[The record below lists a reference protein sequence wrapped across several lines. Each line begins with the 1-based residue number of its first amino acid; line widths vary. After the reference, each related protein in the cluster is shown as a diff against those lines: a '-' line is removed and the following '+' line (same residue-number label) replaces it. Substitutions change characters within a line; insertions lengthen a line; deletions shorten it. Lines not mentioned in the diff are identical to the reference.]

1 MLTRGNLTKR
11 AFWGALGLF
20 ISLMLTS
27 AFGVTFASE
36 GCSSS
41 TGVAHVKSDSPL
53 TPTTQNIKAILP
65 TEAAHVES
73 ESAQITKVIRIK
85 HREANEMKNL
95 LLLENQIGAS
105 TGAVVWAPAPG
116 GGELVSAPMPKMA
129 KLVPEGVQLFA
140 DDKRNSL
147 IIRGTP
153 DDVKEVEEL
162 IKQLDTPLKQMEFRI
177 ILIVASPEGTE
188 MPPGEIWHK
197 IFKLFKFTRYEILA
211 DVVLQGEEGEKVSA
225 GAEMGEKRYMAS
237 FQPSF
242 IDEGSGII
250 KLRSFSLDKAGP
262 ETGFEF
268 VGQSQ
273 LLSTTLNVK
282 NDNTVIVGGST
293 IDGGGKA
300 LIVAVTAKTVE

>member
-11 AFWGALGLF
+11 AFLGALGLF
-20 ISLMLTS
+20 ISLTLTS
-27 AFGVTFASE
+27 TFGVTFAKST
-36 GCSSS
+36 
-41 TGVAHVKSDSPL
+41 TGVSVEEKVGVSVE
-53 TPTTQNIKAILP
+53 
-65 TEAAHVES
+65 EAVPS
-73 ESAQITKVIRIK
+73 VGVDVSTSTKSAQITEVIRINY
-85 HREANEMKNL
+85 RDADEMKNL
-95 LLLENQIGAS
+95 LLLENRVGAF
-105 TGAVVWAPAPG
+105 TGAVVWTPAPG
-116 GGELVSAPMPKMA
+116 GEELVSAPMPKMA

-140 DDKRNSL
+140 DNKRNSL
-147 IIRGTP
+147 IIRGASE
-153 DDVKEVEEL
+153 DVKEVEKL

-211 DVVLQGEEGEKVSA
+211 DVVLQGKEGEKVSA